1 MTSVWPAGCVC
12 QCDRAPGLNS
22 TWPPV
27 ALLYLFA
34 GNTGVT
40 TTWPENVSAEPTVDG
55 REPFAETCIVSAAAE
70 VAITIASGNATL
82 SKRLILSPFYRS
94 RRESRGSTSLLDLK
108 LVRGPA
114 FDQTV

>member
-1 MTSVWPAGCVC
+1 MTSPGRTSIFLRPSSWTQPVPDVMTSVWPAGCVC

-27 ALLYLFA
+27 ELLYVFA
-34 GNTGVT
+34 GNTGVP

-70 VAITIASGNATL
+70 VAITIASGNAAL
-82 SKRLILSPFYRS
+82 SKRVI
-94 RRESRGSTSLLDLK
+94 
-108 LVRGPA
+108 
-114 FDQTV
+114 